1 MKIETNKQNEKSLRK
16 GPRNGYKGRDL
27 FIDTQKPHGNTKQ
40 EAKIV
45 QQMEVWGKDKILN

>member
-45 QQMEVWGKDKILN
+45 